1 MVPYRGKHPIKQF
14 ILNKHMRFRY
24 KIWFICGTDG
34 YPYNFQMY
42 KGKEIG
48 PKWEALG
55 PRVVEDMASII
66 RHGDANEHI
75 LYFDNFVTSHQ
86 LRENLDQSNII
97 TDYNTGMGGVDLLD
111 MQLASYRPKLTLK
124 KMVVATFQQ
133 YIEYSHGC
141 NI

>member
-55 PRVVEDMASII
+55 PRVVEDMAMPMNISF
-66 RHGDANEHI
+66 I
-75 LYFDNFVTSHQ
+75 LT
-86 LRENLDQSNII
+86 
-97 TDYNTGMGGVDLLD
+97 
-111 MQLASYRPKLTLK
+111 TLSQAINYVK
-124 KMVVATFQQ
+124 TLISQT
-133 YIEYSHGC
+133 
-141 NI
+141 